1 MRNPFNGIL
10 GGLFKASHTAGV
22 QEQQLECE
30 TYLKD
35 LEGQLR
41 KVQESF
47 AFRMVSWL
55 LPKRSDNSEAGIG
68 DVPVLQRLLSSI
80 PVVGG
85 FWSSGQDLQECQLK
99 VQTMERKL
107 DMLRTDLKPTGIL
120 ERFLP
125 DFVSGTEG
133 GTIVPQMKGGN
144 WLTVVL
150 VGVIVAGNVLLWKFL
165 STDKEEKELE
175 ELGEIIQLMEDEIEF
190 LDKEVENDREEDEEK
205 KELRAEIQRLC
216 NRVEALEKERE
227 IKTEK
232 FSTELQDLQQTN
244 DQLKDELSNKDAS
257 IGEYL
262 NQLTKMEQIN
272 LEISEKLINVEGE
285 KADSIHRLESV
296 FEGEIEELE
305 KTIQNQLDIIKDMET
320 KKEIETEK
328 FSTELQDLQQTND
341 HLKDELS
348 NKNASIGDYLN
359 QLTKMEQINL
369 EISEKLVNVEGEKAE
384 SIHRLESIFE
394 GEIEELEKTIQ
405 NQLDIIKEM
414 ETEKER
420 LEMKLTEAKEKDL
433 VRNKNYNS
441 LLEELVNLKEE
452 YYEKSSEMEEKN
464 LELSKQLEKGERE
477 KVASIHRLES
487 VFEEDI
493 EELKETIEKQLEIIR
508 EMKTE
513 KERLEMKLTE
523 AKVNDLVR
531 NERYNGLLEELVSL
545 KEEYYD
551 KSIEMEEKNLDL
563 REQLERIKS
572 EKVAAIHR
580 TESVFK
586 KKIQELKETI
596 GKQSGI
602 IGQMKTE
609 KKRLDLDANGH
620 KEEKE
625 VVGGASG
632 VGELLGRLQASKG
645 NLPQNNNNNL
655 EEQKLQKETS
665 REEETKKVPLAHMG
679 RGTTGFFKKK
689 IGGPK
694 CHITFQGAKVR
705 VNTKRDYEQKGH
717 VTADL
722 DIPRKFHRAIYGV
735 EGRKLKEITRESGV
749 ESICMPRRDDSSNLI
764 TIIGTIKQV
773 QLAADHIDKLL
784 KRHR

>member
-1 MRNPFNGIL
+1 
-10 GGLFKASHTAGV
+10 
-22 QEQQLECE
+22 
-30 TYLKD
+30 
-35 LEGQLR
+35 
-41 KVQESF
+41 
-47 AFRMVSWL
+47 MVSWL
-55 LPKRSDNSEAGIG
+55 LPKRSDTSEAGIG

-99 VQTMERKL
+99 VQTMERQL

-120 ERFLP
+120 GRFLP

-150 VGVIVAGNVLLWKFL
+150 VGVIMSGNVLLWKFL

-175 ELGEIIQLMEDEIEF
+175 ELGEIIQLMEEDIEF

-216 NRVEALEKERE
+216 NRVEALKKERE
-227 IKTEK
+227 IETEK

-272 LEISEKLINVEGE
+272 LEISEKLVNVEGE

-296 FEGEIEELE
+296 LEGEIEELE
-305 KTIQNQLDIIKDMET
+305 KTIQNQLDIIKEMET
-320 KKEIETEK
+320 EKEIETEK

-348 NKNASIGDYLN
+348 NKNASIGEYLN

-452 YYEKSSEMEEKN
+452 YYEKS
-464 LELSKQLEKGERE
+464 
-477 KVASIHRLES
+477 
-487 VFEEDI
+487 
-493 EELKETIEKQLEIIR
+493 
-508 EMKTE
+508 
-513 KERLEMKLTE
+513 
-523 AKVNDLVR
+523 
-531 NERYNGLLEELVSL
+531 
-545 KEEYYD
+545 
-551 KSIEMEEKNLDL
+551 
-563 REQLERIKS
+563 
-572 EKVAAIHR
+572 
-580 TESVFK
+580 
-586 KKIQELKETI
+586 
-596 GKQSGI
+596 
-602 IGQMKTE
+602 
-609 KKRLDLDANGH
+609 
-620 KEEKE
+620 
-625 VVGGASG
+625 
-632 VGELLGRLQASKG
+632 
-645 NLPQNNNNNL
+645 
-655 EEQKLQKETS
+655 
-665 REEETKKVPLAHMG
+665 
-679 RGTTGFFKKK
+679 
-689 IGGPK
+689 
-694 CHITFQGAKVR
+694 
-705 VNTKRDYEQKGH
+705 RD
-717 VTADL
+717 
-722 DIPRKFHRAIYGV
+722 
-735 EGRKLKEITRESGV
+735 GRKKS
-749 ESICMPRRDDSSNLI
+749 
-764 TIIGTIKQV
+764 
-773 QLAADHIDKLL
+773 
-784 KRHR
+784 